1 MISLAKPN
9 LLKGKVYAV
18 GPAHVLFCPEANE
31 KYQTERC
38 DISSIRETI
47 ESSHQNYAVTI
58 KLPVFQENAEP
69 TENEPEPVPTYHPLL
84 LAYRYRY
91 SETEEQAEEFQL
103 FMNDLVL
110 FQIDR
115 VKAKALQKDLKSYN
129 ISRHDQ
135 MKSLSIDELQQLHNK
150 RQKVAVRNLKGRLHP
165 YDLAKDIKDNKGLR
179 LLFVLDKDDSC
190 REDL

>member
-18 GPAHVLFCPEANE
+18 GPAHVLFCAEANE

-38 DISSIRETI
+38 DISSIRKTV
-47 ESSHQNYAVTI
+47 SHQNCTVTI
-58 KLPVFQENAEP
+58 KLPVFEENAEP
-69 TENEPEPVPTYHPLL
+69 TDQPIIPTDHPQLL
-84 LAYRYRY
+84 EYRYRY
-91 SETEEQAEEFQL
+91 SEIGEQAEDFL
-103 FMNDLVL
+103 FMNDLV
-110 FQIDR
+110 FFPINRD
-115 VKAKALQKDLKSYN
+115 KAEALQRELNSYNLFRYNQLKSF
-129 ISRHDQ
+129 
-135 MKSLSIDELQQLHNK
+135 SIDELQQLHNE

-165 YDLAKDIKDNKGLR
+165 YTFQEDIENKKGLR